1 MPAPLNK
8 FLLLS
13 LGGGVLIAPVMANEP
28 PPLQQKLEA
37 LHCATDAHIAKKLL
51 NELHHINAPGQRWPD
66 EWLGQKPEAS
76 LHAGLLDIALH
87 TLKITAERFP
97 DLREEAERIALQWD
111 YCEIMEN
118 QNFHDLILRQ
128 KKLYKMLSG
137 DDAPLQWRGF
147 REWGFLTPDPA
158 ARFVPKLL
166 DEIRLAPNAYHLV
179 LHQAYRE
186 RCFPHP
192 ETGLTVREAETPPAA
207 VANQALPF
215 QMVTEATAPPYPFKW
230 NPSCQVSYQV
240 LKKVTERAVTI
251 PETTQKASKTK
262 PATAHK
268 TSKPAPTSNKTERK
282 KQRELR
288 QTARQQRQQ
297 QRTLAPLVQG
307 VSGAVGNSATKP
319 PPPTPTVA
327 AKQPTVTQQVYTTVE
342 GETILPTI
350 VSTSAGG
357 DIPIY
362 FEDAPRPQA
371 HSTTGI
377 IDNQKKKRR
386 VAVTVSDTVSLKDG
400 SNNVA
405 VSATWS
411 PKKDWFINGSASV
424 KDGEPGYA
432 WNVGYANPKPGTV
445 SVQVGHTGPI
455 KPGQGLDTKNASAS
469 IGYKVKSA
477 ALTKRKLSASG
488 SVNISAQG
496 KAKASATVQ
505 WNPKPNVNVR
515 TTATVPVDGGSP
527 SWSYSAGYSSPKPG
541 KLRVEYSNYGNNA
554 FPGDNLKDGAITV
567 SKSWQF

>member
-1 MPAPLNK
+1 M
-8 FLLLS
+8 
-13 LGGGVLIAPVMANEP
+13 
-28 PPLQQKLEA
+28 
-37 LHCATDAHIAKKLL
+37 
-51 NELHHINAPGQRWPD
+51 
-66 EWLGQKPEAS
+66 
-76 LHAGLLDIALH
+76 
-87 TLKITAERFP
+87 
-97 DLREEAERIALQWD
+97 
-111 YCEIMEN
+111 
-118 QNFHDLILRQ
+118 
-128 KKLYKMLSG
+128 
-137 DDAPLQWRGF
+137 
-147 REWGFLTPDPA
+147 
-158 ARFVPKLL
+158 PKLL

-230 NPSCQVSYQV
+230 NPSCQISYQV
-240 LKKVTERAVTI
+240 AAKVAETPATI
-251 PETTQKASKTK
+251 PKTTQKASKTK
-262 PATAHK
+262 PATAQK

-319 PPPTPTVA
+319 PPPTTTVSAKKPTVA
-327 AKQPTVTQQVYTTVE
+327 QQVYTTVE

-411 PKKDWFINGSASV
+411 PKKDWFVNGSASV
-424 KDGEPGYA
+424 KDG
-432 WNVGYANPKPGTV
+432 NPVTLGM
-445 SVQVGHTGPI
+445 
-455 KPGQGLDTKNASAS
+455 SAMPTPNRAQYR
-469 IGYKVKSA
+469 YKSGIP
-477 ALTKRKLSASG
+477 ALSNR
-488 SVNISAQG
+488 G
-496 KAKASATVQ
+496 KAWTRKMPAPALAT
-505 WNPKPNVNVR
+505 R
-515 TTATVPVDGGSP
+515 
-527 SWSYSAGYSSPKPG
+527 
-541 KLRVEYSNYGNNA
+541 
-554 FPGDNLKDGAITV
+554 
-567 SKSWQF
+567 